1 MKKFITFTA
10 LALTVASTAY
20 AADDKSTDKPA
31 GMMQGGMMKNCQ
43 MHMKDGKMMDSMPKD
58 MMGQCQE
65 MMKNS
70 EMMKGGMMQGG
81 MKDMKSADAA
91 KTETP
96 KAADDAD
103 HKAHH
108 PAQ

>member
-1 MKKFITFTA
+1 
-10 LALTVASTAY
+10 
-20 AADDKSTDKPA
+20 
-31 GMMQGGMMKNCQ
+31 
-43 MHMKDGKMMDSMPKD
+43 MKDGKMMDSMPKD

-65 MMKNS
+65 MMKN
-70 EMMKGGMMQGG
+70 GMMQGG
-81 MKDMKSADAA
+81 MKDMKPAEAPKSD
-91 KTETP
+91 TT